1 MSMMNH
7 SCLKIKYKAVDILYY
22 IFLDIEY
29 REPMIKKLLLKNKL
43 NFEKYFDCSILL
55 FEDEEIIQK
64 RNFILYELE
73 KLNNIDFI

>member
-7 SCLKIKYKAVDILYY
+7 PCLKIKYKAVDILYY

-29 REPMIKKLLLKNKL
+29 RNPLIRKLLLNNKS
-43 NFEKYFDCSILL
+43 NFEKYFETSINI

-64 RNFILYELE
+64 RNFVLYELE
-73 KLNNIDFI
+73 KINNMELD

>member
-1 MSMMNH
+1 MSILNH

-29 REPMIKKLLLKNKL
+29 REPMIRKLLLKNKS
-43 NFEKYFDCSILL
+43 NFEKYFETSMDI
-55 FEDEEIIQK
+55 FVDEEIIQK

-73 KLNNIDFI
+73 KLNNMEFD